1 MSISSYTDKSYIYA
15 VSRIRYAELRLLDGS
30 VFDRLTE
37 AKDVDECIAI
47 LAEKGFGGESREP
60 ESMLACEK
68 SRLWELIAELVPDMS
83 VFDVFR
89 IQNDFSNLKAAIKES
104 AFDQD
109 IPGIYSQEAVTDP
122 EIIKQAVRER
132 RYKDLPLGMAEIAET
147 CHELFLRTGDGQLC
161 DIMIDRAAMEA
172 LTKAAEETREPVL
185 MDYARLTVGAMDI
198 KIAVRAML
206 TGKGEDFL
214 LRALAACDALDIGL
228 LIRASISGM
237 EALYSYLSN
246 TEFKDAVP
254 ELRRSLAAF
263 EKYCDD
269 LIIMSLGPQK
279 WNSFGL
285 GPIAAY
291 ILARETEIRSVRILL
306 TAKQNGFSAE
316 SIKERMRRCY
326 V

>member
-1 MSISSYTDKSYIYA
+1 MSMSYIDKNYIYA

-30 VFDRLTE
+30 VFDRLIE
-37 AKDVDECIAI
+37 AKDVAECITI
-47 LAEKGFGGESREP
+47 LAEKGFGGDYRDP
-60 ESMLACEK
+60 EGMLGYEK

-89 IQNDFSNLKAAIKES
+89 LQNDYSNLKAAIKES
-104 AFDQD
+104 ALDLD
-109 IPGIYSQEAVTDP
+109 IPGIYSQEAVADP
-122 EIIKQAVRER
+122 MLIKQAVRER
-132 RYKDLPLGMAEIAET
+132 RYKELPLEMADIAEL

-172 LTKAAEETREPVL
+172 ILRAAEASKEPVL
-185 MDYARLTVGAMDI
+185 IEYSRLTVGASDI

-206 TGKGEDFL
+206 TGKDDEFL
-214 LRALAACDALDIGL
+214 RRALAPCPLLDTEL
-228 LIRASISGM
+228 LIRAALSGM
-237 EALYSYLSN
+237 DELCAYLMN
-246 TEFKDAVP
+246 TDFKDAVT
-254 ELRRSLAAF
+254 ELRKSLAAF

-269 LIIMSLGPQK
+269 LIIERLGTQK

-316 SIKERMRRCY
+316 SIRERMRRTY